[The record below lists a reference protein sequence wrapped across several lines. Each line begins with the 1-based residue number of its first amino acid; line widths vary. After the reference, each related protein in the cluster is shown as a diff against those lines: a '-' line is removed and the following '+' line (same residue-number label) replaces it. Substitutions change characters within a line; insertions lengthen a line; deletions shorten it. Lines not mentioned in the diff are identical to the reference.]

1 MNLCLF
7 YFMEEKNDEL
17 PKLERK
23 MNTLC
28 LIVLGMAGSG
38 KTTFV
43 KKLEEHLNENEKESY
58 IINMDPAVIKTFYEP
73 NLDIRDTIN
82 YKEMMKSHNL
92 GPNGSIM
99 TCLNIFAT
107 QIHKIVDVLSQ
118 KDSLEY

>member
-17 PKLERK
+17 PKFERK

-58 IINMDPAVIKTFYEP
+58 IINMDPAVINTFYEA
-73 NLDIRDTIN
+73 NMDIRDTIN

-107 QIHKIVDVLSQ
+107 QIHKIVDVLSK
-118 KDSLEY
+118 KDSLE

>member
-1 MNLCLF
+1 MQDNN
-7 YFMEEKNDEL
+7 EEVPLYEK
-17 PKLERK
+17 K
-23 MNTLC
+23 MTSLC

-43 KKLEEHLNENEKESY
+43 RKLEEHLTSLNKESY
-58 IINMDPAVIKTFYEP
+58 IINMDPAVINTVYEA
-73 NLDIRDTIN
+73 NMDIRDTIN

-107 QIHKIVDVLSQ
+107 QIHKIVDVLS
-118 KDSLEY
+118 KKSDLEYSLFNI

>member
-1 MNLCLF
+1 
-7 YFMEEKNDEL
+7 MEEKNDEL

-43 KKLEEHLNENEKESY
+43 KKLEEHLNDNEKESY

-73 NLDIRDTIN
+73 NMDIRDTIN

-118 KDSLEY
+118 KDSLEYYVHEI